1 MQIGNNS
8 KEERYMDA
16 NTVSLQ
22 RQVPMRLCCRDVCRW
37 TLARA
42 SLQGWTPQ
50 YNQWLVASKK
60 KKTKN
65 KKTKKKKTKQNKEEE
80 ERNKSDHGKD
90 YEKKMKRKDLIMH
103 EKGAIGVLGLAMWE
117 SNLKVMR
124 SSILLSAPLI
134 DQNENNLWPAHREIV
149 RRFRVA
155 TWALKVQR
163 TKKAKRISFTKT

>member
-60 KKTKN
+60 KQN
-65 KKTKKKKTKQNKEEE
+65 KTKKKKRVTSQTIEKTMNKNETQG
-80 ERNKSDHGKD
+80 HLC
-90 YEKKMKRKDLIMH
+90 MKRGQLGFLASLCENQIWRSC
-103 EKGAIGVLGLAMWE
+103 GVP
-117 SNLKVMR
+117 SF
-124 SSILLSAPLI
+124 LSAPLI

-163 TKKAKRISFTKT
+163 TTKAKRISFTKT

>member
-50 YNQWLVASKK
+50 YNQWLVTSKK
-60 KKTKN
+60 KKKIQ
-65 KKTKKKKTKQNKEEE
+65 KYKTKQNKEEE
-80 ERNKSDHGKD
+80 ESNKSNHRKD
-90 YEKKMKRKDLIMH
+90 YEQKWNARTFMH

-124 SSILLSAPLI
+124 SSILFKCTTHWSK
-134 DQNENNLWPAHREIV
+134 W
-149 RRFRVA
+149 
-155 TWALKVQR
+155 K
-163 TKKAKRISFTKT
+163 